1 MGSKSVTLGQVRK
14 AVKTCVLILP
24 NDQSYFSLKTLLKYE
39 QRFLFL
45 KKIPANRPFPSSPG
59 PLFQNEGRCLAF
71 DMEIIF
77 HSHANK
83 THFHKKGCAPRLIL
97 KVKVFGTRKWP
108 IKGTTPRNFEQQ
120 GKCWQ
125 RVEEKKN
132 VRKNMADLHAS
143 KWHPHNP
150 LCIQGR
156 TIWVFWCPY
165 WIPFEQQIKNSL
177 NILPRVHTHWPN
189 RGHMTCNN
197 ETVSRQT
204 SLNLHHWKKS
214 MTSKDE
220 RTIGGNVNRWVIF
233 ISDLLTSLFVL

>member
-1 MGSKSVTLGQVRK
+1 
-14 AVKTCVLILP
+14 
-24 NDQSYFSLKTLLKYE
+24 
-39 QRFLFL
+39 
-45 KKIPANRPFPSSPG
+45 
-59 PLFQNEGRCLAF
+59 
-71 DMEIIF
+71 MEIIF
-77 HSHANK
+77 HSHA
-83 THFHKKGCAPRLIL
+83 KKLI
-97 KVKVFGTRKWP
+97 FTRKVVHLDSFWKWGFLELGSDLL
-108 IKGTTPRNFEQQ
+108 KGTTPRNFEQR

-125 RVEEKKN
+125 RVQEKKN
-132 VRKNMADLHAS
+132 VRKNMTDLHAS

-165 WIPFEQQIKNSL
+165 WIPVEQQIKNSL

-233 ISDLLTSLFVL
+233 ISDLLTTLFVL